1 MVIKKIKV
9 HNVEHKIDP
18 DLPDYIIPEG
28 ILEITENGEH
38 DVITTGKLDLAKM
51 VLEE

>member
-9 HNVEHKIDP
+9 RNVEHKINL
-18 DLPDYIIPEG
+18 DLPDYITPEG
-28 ILEITENGEH
+28 TLEITENGER

-51 VLEE
+51 ELEE